1 MSRKCR
7 QMMGACIRDGKGL
20 LIWAKLVQP
29 WGVCVCEVAL
39 AGARPSAGTFPLT
52 LIKELVE
59 CHTQGALI

>member
-29 WGVCVCEVAL
+29 CVCV
-39 AGARPSAGTFPLT
+39 GWPSPGQDPVQIFPS
-52 LIKELVE
+52 
-59 CHTQGALI
+59 HSD